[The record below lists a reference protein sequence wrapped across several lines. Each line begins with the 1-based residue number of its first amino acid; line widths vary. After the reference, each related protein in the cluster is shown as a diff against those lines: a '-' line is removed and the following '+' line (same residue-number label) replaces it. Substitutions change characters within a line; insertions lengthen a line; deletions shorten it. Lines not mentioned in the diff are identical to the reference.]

1 MEETMPVVAMNLGA
15 GRLREGPQAIF
26 AEIPEFSRAS
36 FATEG
41 HWVSQPVAACIGTW
55 LCSAQKPAVRRIA
68 GPIAGN
74 PATRIGVS

>member
-1 MEETMPVVAMNLGA
+1 MPVVALNLGA

-26 AEIPEFSRAS
+26 AEITEVTRAS

-41 HWVSQPVAACIGTW
+41 YWVSQPVAACIGTW
-55 LCSAQKPAVRRIA
+55 LYGAQKPAVRRIA
-68 GPIAGN
+68 GPAAGN